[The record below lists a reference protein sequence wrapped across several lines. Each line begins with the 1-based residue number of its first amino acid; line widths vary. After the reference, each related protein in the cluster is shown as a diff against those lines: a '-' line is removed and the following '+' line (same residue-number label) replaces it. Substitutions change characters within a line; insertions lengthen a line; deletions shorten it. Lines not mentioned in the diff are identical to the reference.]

1 MIVLQNN
8 SRLFRVLGTYL
19 WLGMMEAMHAR
30 WCCCGNVTNMQP
42 IGEQI
47 PQIVGDDDTNED
59 GESDEGEGQKFNMDL
74 GDFNMQKNLN
84 FLFDEHEDLNYEI
97 WRMGSV
103 GKLL

>member
-1 MIVLQNN
+1 
-8 SRLFRVLGTYL
+8 
-19 WLGMMEAMHAR
+19 
-30 WCCCGNVTNMQP
+30 
-42 IGEQI
+42 
-47 PQIVGDDDTNED
+47 
-59 GESDEGEGQKFNMDL
+59 MDL